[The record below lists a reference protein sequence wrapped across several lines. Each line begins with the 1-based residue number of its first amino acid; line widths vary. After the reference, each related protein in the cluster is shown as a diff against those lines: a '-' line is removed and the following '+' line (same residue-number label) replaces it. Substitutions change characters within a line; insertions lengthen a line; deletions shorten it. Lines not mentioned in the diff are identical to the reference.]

1 MVTEG
6 LSAAMLRVLRA
17 LVDSQR
23 SMTVA
28 ELALALGGHPNTT
41 RLHLQSLLVGGWV
54 AELPRPSH
62 GKGRPPMA
70 YLPTGAGSRA
80 SSPSSATLVDAA
92 FVEALAEHLE
102 ASPHPGAAAVSIG
115 RRWGVRLG
123 ATRDHDGLVGA
134 IIGQRLGAEDVLDGH
149 AIHSCPLVTS
159 ARRSPEVV
167 CGLHQ
172 GLIDAL
178 APVPMTLTPFARPG
192 MCMAV
197 PAHA

>member
-1 MVTEG
+1 MLTEG
-6 LSAAMLRVLRA
+6 LSAAVLRVLRA
-17 LVDSQR
+17 LVDGPHP
-23 SMTVA
+23 MTVA
-28 ELALALGGHPNTT
+28 ELALALGGHPNTM
-41 RLHLQSLLVGGWV
+41 RLHLQSLLVNGWV
-54 AELPRPSH
+54 EELPRSPH
-62 GKGRPPMA
+62 GRGRPPKA
-70 YLPTGAGSRA
+70 YVATDVGGRA

-115 RRWGVRLG
+115 RRWGVRLSEAG
-123 ATRDHDGLVGA
+123 EHEGLVST
-134 IIGQRLGAEDVLDGH
+134 IIGQVSDAEGILDGH
-149 AIHSCPLVTS
+149 AFRSCPLVTT
-159 ARRSPEVV
+159 ARRNPDVV

-178 APVPMTLTPFARPG
+178 APAPMTLAPFARPG

>member
-6 LSAAMLRVLRA
+6 LSAAVLRVLRA
-17 LVDSQR
+17 LVDSPLPL
-23 SMTVA
+23 TVT
-28 ELALALGGHPNTT
+28 ELALALGGHPNTM
-41 RLHLQSLLVGGWV
+41 RLHLQTLLVGGWI
-54 AELPRPSH
+54 AELPQPPH

-70 YLPTGAGSRA
+70 YVPTDAGRRV

-115 RRWGVRLG
+115 RRWGARLG
-123 ATRDHDGLVGA
+123 ATRDHDGLVGT
-134 IIGQRLGAEDVLDGH
+134 IIGQGVGAEGIPDGN
-149 AIHSCPLVTS
+149 AFRSCPLSTS

-178 APVPMTLTPFARPG
+178 APVPMTLAPFARPG